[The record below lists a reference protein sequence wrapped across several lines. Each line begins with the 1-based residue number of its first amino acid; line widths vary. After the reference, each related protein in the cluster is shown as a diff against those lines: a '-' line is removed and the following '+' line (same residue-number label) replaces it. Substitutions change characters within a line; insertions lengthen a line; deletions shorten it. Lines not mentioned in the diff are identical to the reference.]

1 MTTSSDCSNVTTRRI
16 EKYDGQTISIDGEA
30 IFELGNY
37 LVGQFLFIVL
47 YYYFV

>member
-1 MTTSSDCSNVTTRRI
+1 MTSSDCCNVVTRRI

-37 LVGQFLFIVL
+37 LVGLLFFHNSNAL
-47 YYYFV
+47 